1 MAKISGLE
9 VLSQI
14 PPKVLLMYQAVFQLI
29 GEGVDP
35 GKLRVSEI
43 TEKAGIGK
51 GTAYEYFDSRDEIV
65 VYAVVYQI
73 QTVLAELEQGL
84 LKRETFKEQLGY
96 LLDEISVQNER
107 KNRFLKL
114 VHLLTDSSEFSRQVR
129 DVLGSKPFAQY
140 RPDQLFH
147 KVMLA
152 AVESGELRRDLPLD
166 YMVYSMGGRVL
177 AYMVAVAAEGLE
189 IELSKMRELVY
200 QGVLDELCE
209 KERKGVN

>member
-29 GEGVDP
+29 GEGMDP
-35 GKLRVSEI
+35 GKLHVSEI

-65 VYAVVYQI
+65 VYAVVYQV
-73 QTVLAELEQGL
+73 QTVLDELEKGL
-84 LKRETFKEQLGY
+84 LERESFQEQLRY
-96 LLDEISVQNER
+96 MLDEISVQNER

-114 VHLLTDSSEFSRQVR
+114 VHLLTNSSEFSKQVR
-129 DVLGSKPFAQY
+129 SVLCSKPFAHY
-140 RPDQLFH
+140 RPDRLLH

-152 AVESGELRRDLPLD
+152 AVERGELRRDLPLD

-177 AYMVAVAAEGLE
+177 AYMVAVAAEGLD
-189 IELSKMRELVY
+189 IELSEMKELVY
-200 QGVLDELCE
+200 RGVVDELCE
-209 KERKGVN
+209 KGE